1 MQLVGPY
8 VRVGYVSEK
17 LLPRIPIIE
26 VFPVIEDGTLPA
38 KATEGEPFPIRA
50 TVFREGHD
58 AFAAEAVLLRP
69 DGGEYSRTR
78 MVDIAPGLDRYE
90 AWVAPDAPGAWTF
103 RVDSWSDPYAT
114 WRHDAAVKVGAGIDV
129 ELMLEEGARLM
140 ERAAAGSAFHNPT
153 QEQPPALGHRSAA
166 RRRTTPARHQ
176 PLPPA
181 APIRRHF
188 LAYPPGLPRPP
199 AARPPRLLARPTR
212 STSPAPRRW
221 PARGTKSS
229 HALQAPTR
237 TPTAPGSRA
246 PLRARCRRPA
256 SHRRYGLRRRLS
268 DAHPPDRHHLPQRQE
283 QLADRDTRRPRI
295 PLRHRLTRRR
305 PRRHPP
311 GSGYLR

>member
-1 MQLVGPY
+1 MAPELLGCHPRSLLPALTLRPPLTRHRRSVTFRGVIFAYQLVGPY

-153 QEQPPALGHRSAA
+153 QEQPPASDIEALHDAA
-166 RRRTTPARHQ
+166 RRQ

-181 APIRRHF
+181 ASLRWH
-188 LAYPPGLPRPP
+188 LLSHPPGLPRPP
-199 AARPPRLLARPTR
+199 AARPPRLLALL
-212 STSPAPRRW
+212 PA
-221 PARGTKSS
+221 
-229 HALQAPTR
+229 
-237 TPTAPGSRA
+237 
-246 PLRARCRRPA
+246 
-256 SHRRYGLRRRLS
+256 
-268 DAHPPDRHHLPQRQE
+268 
-283 QLADRDTRRPRI
+283 
-295 PLRHRLTRRR
+295 RRR
-305 PRRHPP
+305 PHQGAGRRVVRNLPTLCRRLPEPRRHLGLGHP
-311 GSGYLR
+311 